1 MFNKLQVEI
10 CTNQELSDNP
20 FLLTI
25 TQSVRLIMVG
35 TTGMNKLFDRIC
47 LSLSL
52 FLPIVQKHM
61 ALALILCIVIYESSK
76 LEENLVPN
84 L

>member
-1 MFNKLQVEI
+1 
-10 CTNQELSDNP
+10 
-20 FLLTI
+20 
-25 TQSVRLIMVG
+25 MVG